1 MKLPNNFPKELD
13 IYFDSMDHVDI
24 KTIDGGN
31 ANLRQFIS
39 RMLSYHP
46 WWITILYR
54 IRKILVVLL
63 GLVNHEKPNISP
75 MVTPENISFAPGEFA
90 SIFIVRKTEEDNY
103 WVVETPKDK
112 HLKAYLGVVLENPGN
127 SRISFHVFTSV
138 KYLHWSGPVYFNI
151 IRPFHHLVVWRMMKA
166 GVEH

>member
-13 IYFDSMDHVDI
+13 IYFDNMDHVDI

-31 ANLRQFIS
+31 TTLRQFIS

-54 IRKILVVLL
+54 LRKILVVLL

-75 MVTPENISFAPGEFA
+75 IVTPENISFAPGKLA
-90 SIFIVRKTEEDNY
+90 SIFIVHKAKEDNY
-103 WVVETPKDK
+103 WVVETPEDK
-112 HLKAYLGVVLENPGN
+112 HLKAYLGVALQNLGN
-127 SRISFHVFTSV
+127 SRTRFHVFTSV
-138 KYLHWSGPVYFNI
+138 KYLNWSGPVYFNI
-151 IRPFHHLVVWRMMKA
+151 IRPFHHLVVWQMMKA
-166 GVEH
+166 GAER